1 MMMLER
7 PISSAANAGRLW
19 HGYTAQKPRVL
30 QKLLDIKGG
39 KLDVWFLQT
48 ANSDVSRNS
57 YDRATSIFQ
66 IGASTRS
73 G

>member
-1 MMMLER
+1 MLER
-7 PISSAANAGRLW
+7 PIPSAANAGRLW
-19 HGYTAQKPRVL
+19 HGYTAHKPRVL

-39 KLDVWFLQT
+39 KLDVLVFLHT

-57 YDRATSIFQ
+57 FDRATSMFQ

>member
-1 MMMLER
+1 MLER
-7 PISSAANAGRLW
+7 PIPSATNAGRLW
-19 HGYTAQKPRVL
+19 HGYTAHKPRVL
-30 QKLLDIKGG
+30 QRLLDIKGG
-39 KLDVWFLQT
+39 KLDVLFLHT

-57 YDRATSIFQ
+57 YDRATSMFQ